1 MSWTKTQIANYING
15 KIKYSFNI
23 SDSYQLEFN
32 THDNRYDF
40 EEFKSIC
47 KKMQNTGIGFIKIK
61 TLDLPINGA
70 YYTSKSLMR
79 KHL

>member
-1 MSWTKTQIANYING
+1 MIIDM
-15 KIKYSFNI
+15 I
-23 SDSYQLEFN
+23 SRNSKVYV
-32 THDNRYDF
+32 
-40 EEFKSIC
+40 

>member
-47 KKMQNTGIGFIKIK
+47 KKNAEYWNRIYK
-61 TLDLPINGA
+61 D
-70 YYTSKSLMR
+70 
-79 KHL
+79 